1 MNVAQGIK
9 YIGLIQALLNNSY
22 LNNDFL
28 IIDEP
33 ENHLHPKWQLE
44 FAKLIVEIA
53 KLNNRVL
60 VNSHSPYMIEALQ
73 RYSDLK
79 GMKEKTN
86 FYLAKDG
93 QISQSKNGNEDTYA
107 EIFKYLSEP
116 FDEFEKMDSERFQQ
130 WQT

>member
-73 RYSDLK
+73 RYSDK
-79 GMKEKTN
+79 EGVKEKTN
-86 FYLAKDG
+86 FYLAKQG
-93 QISQSKNGNEDTYA
+93 IIEDKSSLG
-107 EIFKYLSEP
+107 EIFEQLSEP
-116 FDEFEKMDSERFQQ
+116 FDTFDEMDKEILLDG
-130 WQT
+130 